1 MSAEIPS
8 ARISTSLSAE
18 ISEESFR
25 FGGAMNKNP
34 HAHAAVTDGLF
45 VPADPDDPDSP
56 LLFVPLP
63 PPTDFD
69 IEALLRAVCR
79 RVLHIAR
86 RFHVNELTLR
96 ALERELGLRPR
107 PGNEGTD
114 ESLDDARR

>member
-1 MSAEIPS
+1 MI
-8 ARISTSLSAE
+8 
-18 ISEESFR
+18 
-25 FGGAMNKNP
+25 KNP